1 MNFLI
6 EYDVSKETIEKIKEN
21 YDESTCFYCLTIKE
35 NMKEV
40 INYLKSIHV
49 ESIDQLL
56 TNRLELFFL
65 PVETLKEHLREYNE
79 DVFVQLLNED
89 INVLNNI

>member
-1 MNFLI
+1 MNFLT
-6 EYDVSKETIEKIKEN
+6 EYDISKETIEKIKEN

-40 INYLKSIHV
+40 ISYLKSLHV

-65 PVETLKEHLREYNE
+65 PVETLKKHLIEYNE
-79 DVFVQLLNED
+79 EVFVKLLNED